1 VSGYRPRV
9 LSKEA
14 WGVYFGRG
22 NTPRIRAVYANT
34 AAVEGD
40 RSLSDFVEK
49 AVMAEV
55 ARREEKHNGGRRW
68 PAVPAGALPVG
79 RPKRPK
85 PPTETADEAA
95 GG

>member
-34 AAVEGD
+34 AAAEGD

-55 ARREEKHNGGRRW
+55 ARREARHNGGRRW
-68 PAVPAGALPVG
+68 PEVPAGALPVG

-85 PPTETADEAA
+85 PPTEADGVV